1 MPLVTITLRPV
12 FSEREQREITQAI
25 HQSLVEEIG
34 ISDGD
39 FNHRILE
46 LDEPHWHIPA
56 GKSDRFV
63 CVEIRLYPGRTPEMK
78 RALYRSIV
86 RKMRSIGVVS
96 GDVFVVLDEPPK
108 ENWSVAFAAEL
119 SEEAT
124 A

>member
-25 HQSLVEEIG
+25 HSSLVEEMS

-46 LDEPHWHIPA
+46 LDERHWHLPA
-56 GKSDRFV
+56 GRSDRFV
-63 CVEIRLYPGRTPEMK
+63 CVEIRMYPGRTVDMK

-86 RKMRSIGVVS
+86 KKLQSIGVPS
-96 GDVFVVLDEPPK
+96 GDVLVVLDEPPK
-108 ENWSVAFAAEL
+108 ENWSVAFAAP
-119 SEEAT
+119 
-124 A
+124 